1 MSREHRV
8 RGHRWCPG
16 RAVSR
21 TPGAWLSL
29 ASKRCPGR
37 PVPRGRAVSGKVP
50 RGPVFFTWSHTPIN
64 PFDNRASVVNS
75 RDDSHTTTL
84 REWQIYTRNR
94 FTEVSVT
101 PSQRLLSQSQC
112 LLPEISRTRSASF
125 TNHLLRR
132 LRFVGPCAGAARFDF
147 GFPFD
152 RRRVGACN

>member
-1 MSREHRV
+1 M
-8 RGHRWCPG
+8 
-16 RAVSR
+16 VSR
-21 TPGAWLSL
+21 TGGVPDAWGLAVPGEQ
-29 ASKRCPGR
+29 
-37 PVPRGRAVSGKVP
+37 AVSGTPGAPGQSGVQESSTSS
-50 RGPVFFTWSHTPIN
+50 GFFTWSHTPIN

-94 FTEVSVT
+94 FTMVSVT

-112 LLPEISRTRSASF
+112 LLPEISRTWSASL

-132 LRFVGPCAGAARFDF
+132 LRAVGPCAGVARFDF